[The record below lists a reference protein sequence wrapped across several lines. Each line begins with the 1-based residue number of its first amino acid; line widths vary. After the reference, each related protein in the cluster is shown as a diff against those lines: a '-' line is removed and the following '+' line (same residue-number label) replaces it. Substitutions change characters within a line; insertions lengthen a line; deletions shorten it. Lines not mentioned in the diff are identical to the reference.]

1 MENTLTTVSE
11 VLAHLKEKGSTTDFN
26 LTDHCLVCQGS
37 RLELHP
43 EEFVVDR
50 HFRFEGPSD
59 PGDEAVVY
67 AISSE
72 KHGLKG
78 TLVNGYGIYS
88 DATSDAMLQALHP
101 RPSAPVD
108 TAIPAT
114 ELLSKSTEATPQR
127 PDGARLL
134 EAPLLT
140 LDLPRSLAQI
150 KAEKAWLTSDRNALT
165 LYKSEEV
172 RVVLV
177 GLHAGAQMK
186 THTAPGPI
194 SVQVLEGH
202 LTFEALPH
210 SADLTTGQMLVLP
223 AGVPHRVEALSE
235 SVFLLTL
242 FKKEA

>member
-11 VLAHLKEKGSTTDFN
+11 VLQNLKDKGYTTDFN

-43 EEFVVDR
+43 EDFLVDR
-50 HFRFEGPSD
+50 HFRFEGISD

-88 DATSDAMLQALHP
+88 DATSDTMLQALHP
-101 RPSAPVD
+101 RPSALSDP
-108 TAIPAT
+108 
-114 ELLSKSTEATPQR
+114 ELTPIELPTKPTEATPQR
-127 PDGARLL
+127 PDSARHLD
-134 EAPLLT
+134 APLLT
-140 LDLPRSLAQI
+140 LDLTRSLAQI
-150 KAEKAWLTSDRNALT
+150 KEEKAWLTSDRNALT

-172 RVVLV
+172 RVVLI

-194 SVQVLEGH
+194 SVQVLEGQ

-210 SADLTTGQMLVLP
+210 ATVLTTGQQVVLP
-223 AGVPHRVEALSE
+223 AGVPHRVEALVE

-242 FKKEA
+242 FRK